1 MNEATLRPYLDAH
14 LDALTRGDV
23 DAISEDFI
31 AELRPHVPAVV
42 ASLPTPILSAESI
55 SVEIDPEKAVV
66 FNRLTAPNNTVI
78 TMRSEWI
85 VSDGR
90 PRILNGAPVEN

>member
-1 MNEATLRPYLDAH
+1 MNEATLRPYLDTH
-14 LDALTRGDV
+14 LASLTTGDV
-23 DAISEDFI
+23 DAIAQDFI

-42 ASLPTPILSAESI
+42 ASLPSPIVSAENISI
-55 SVEIDPEKAVV
+55 EIAPEKAVV
-66 FNRLTAPNNTVI
+66 VNRLTTPDSTVV

-85 VSDGR
+85 DSEGR